1 MKRSLLILV
10 GMLGLHAMLYAQTIS
25 RLPERPKLVIA
36 AGLWT
41 SNSMRNWGNLR
52 IGVETKRQSYWIGVH
67 RLLRFKPSNSSLFA
81 GRLINPW
88 PVGVEL
94 WFRHYLFQEKS
105 RWRPYCLFTIAVSG
119 DSFDENPVFYPN
131 PQRFGNW
138 VDFEPSVGY
147 GMRWDVC
154 DIFSITAEA
163 GAGLDI
169 YVFFPTTGRIPPAS
183 WPGSFMASFLLEKR
197 F

>member
-1 MKRSLLILV
+1 
-10 GMLGLHAMLYAQTIS
+10 
-25 RLPERPKLVIA
+25 
-36 AGLWT
+36 
-41 SNSMRNWGNLR
+41 MRNWGNLR